1 MSGDALQRTAAQA
14 IERVLRAERDG
25 QARIEQVRQQAQVE
39 LDAARDDA
47 LAIVNR
53 ALERIAGWQRGH
65 AQALDG
71 RLAARR
77 AEAAAAVAAEPRA
90 PDEGAIAAAVEQVAG
105 RLSGSAGA

>member
-1 MSGDALQRTAAQA
+1 VNDDALQHMAAQA

-25 QARIEQVRQQAQVE
+25 QARIDAARRQARSE

-53 ALERIAGWQRGH
+53 ALERSADWQRGH
-65 AQALDG
+65 AQALAA

-77 AEAAAAVAAEPRA
+77 AEAAAATLAEPHA
-90 PDEGAIAAAVEQVAG
+90 PHDGAIAAAVEQVAR
-105 RLSGSAGA
+105 RLSGSSP